1 MVCVV
6 RSMFAFVEKK
16 AACVRKHIRGWEK
29 EDAVSCRHDSSVFI
43 LFLFF
48 YSVNI
53 TPSRSFGACGFQE
66 IIRAERRKI
75 GSVCI
80 CGERIYGERSQK

>member
-6 RSMFAFVEKK
+6 RSMFAFVEKRLC
-16 AACVRKHIRGWEK
+16 CVYANTLEAGRGK
-29 EDAVSCRHDSSVFI
+29 MPSRIGMIAVFFI
-43 LFLFF
+43 LFFF
-48 YSVNI
+48 PINI

-66 IIRAERRKI
+66 IIRVERRKI

-80 CGERIYGERSQK
+80 CGERIYGERSEK